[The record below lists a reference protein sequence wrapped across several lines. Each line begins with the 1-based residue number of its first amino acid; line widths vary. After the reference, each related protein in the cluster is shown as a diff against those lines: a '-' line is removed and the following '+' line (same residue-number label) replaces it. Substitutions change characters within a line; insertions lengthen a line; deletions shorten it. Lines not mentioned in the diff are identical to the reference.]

1 MLVDESIARDLLR
14 LIIWYPFRWI
24 IKLLPIDWGI
34 ASFRLLGKIHYILF
48 SDKNCLLANNL
59 QMAFGKALQKDRLKK
74 IIIKYYENHYVD
86 RLQIF
91 LFPRFNKRNIDKIHT
106 FEGLDNLEEAL
117 IKKKGCI
124 LIHGH
129 VGPTQ
134 LPLCALG
141 VKGYSVMQIGLPSD
155 EGLTWIG
162 KHVAFRLRQKYEGQ
176 IKASIIPAKSF
187 LRPVFEQLKHNGII
201 MITGDGA
208 GGISPIGKYA
218 RFHFLNH
225 QLPFSLGAISLA
237 QRTGACLLPLFT
249 VVGEEGRYKTIIES
263 PLEMDYHSIKDERI
277 LIRSMECFVRRLQQ
291 YLFSFPY
298 LWHFWD
304 EFASRSSIQSDP
316 HKQKS

>member
-14 LIIWYPFRWI
+14 LIIWFPFRWV
-24 IKLLPIDWGI
+24 IKLLPIAWGF

-48 SDKNCLLANNL
+48 PDKNCLLTENL
-59 QMAFGKALQKDRLKK
+59 RLAFGKALQKDRLKE
-74 IIIKYYENHYVD
+74 IIVKYYENHYVD

-91 LFPRFNKRNIDKIHT
+91 LFPRFSKGNIDKFHT
-106 FEGLDNLEEAL
+106 FEGLDNLEGAL
-117 IKKKGCI
+117 IKRKGCI
-124 LIHGH
+124 LIHAH

-134 LPLCALG
+134 LPLCVLG
-141 VKGYSVMQIGLPSD
+141 VQGYSVMQIGLPSD

-162 KHVAFRLRQKYEGQ
+162 KHVAFRLRQKYEAQ

-218 RFHFLNH
+218 RFPFLNH
-225 QLPFSLGAISLA
+225 QLPFPLGAISLA
-237 QRTGACLLPLFT
+237 QRTGAPLLPLFT
-249 VVGEEGRYKTIIES
+249 VIGKDKSYRTIIEN
-263 PLEMDYHSIKDERI
+263 PLLIDYRSLKNEQS
-277 LIRSMECFVRRLQQ
+277 LIASMNIFVKKLET
-291 YLFSFPY
+291 YVSAYPY

-304 EFASRSSIQSDP
+304 EFASRNSMNYERR
-316 HKQKS
+316 